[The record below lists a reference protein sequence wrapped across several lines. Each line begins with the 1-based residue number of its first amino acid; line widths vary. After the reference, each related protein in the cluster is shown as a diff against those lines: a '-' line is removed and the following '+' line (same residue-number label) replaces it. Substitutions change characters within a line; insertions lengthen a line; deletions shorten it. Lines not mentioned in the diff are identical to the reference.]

1 MTGETLFEA
10 ITDVKDELV
19 DEAARTK
26 PRRGRVSW
34 VKFGAA
40 AAALAVAVGL
50 GAWAVRGGNGQPG
63 GLGPENPGD
72 PGGAP
77 IGDNMQPPGSMEG
90 GPGHDEG
97 SVFSAYAGPVLP
109 LTVPSGGEELTARRA
124 LTYDFAPWGEEEEW
138 GRATD
143 LGVTDAYTLT
153 NPTEEDK
160 TVTLFYPFVS
170 SLYEL
175 EHDTPAL
182 RVDGERAQTALHAGG
197 YCGGFQGVY
206 GGGEAGPLLNL
217 DTLHSWEE
225 YRDLLA
231 DGGYLEDAVGDR
243 QDLSHVPVTVHEF
256 TDYWGP
262 EPNSQAGVPNPTI
275 RAEFD
280 LDYGKTTVLSY
291 GFHGASMDPDSGHM
305 TQSFSIPRSFD
316 PDKGSPFYLIVLGE
330 DIANL
335 TTQGY
340 ATGGADTTQ
349 TVEAGVTVK
358 RYASDLDSALRAA
371 AELMYEGW
379 YRESERPDFELYF
392 RLMKKDLAAYGL
404 ISDAPIARYDTGWL
418 REMDFE
424 VMDRVFYL
432 ETSVTIPA
440 GGSVT
445 VEADFLKQASYDHY
459 CAYTENQGVYGYD
472 LVTRLGSGLR
482 LTEQTVTAVNTQYVR
497 VVRQNYGFDWDNG
510 ADTVT
515 LDPAEEHYYL
525 EVSRAEEN

>member
-19 DEAARTK
+19 DEAARTR
-26 PRRGRVSW
+26 PAHRRVSW

-40 AAALAVAVGL
+40 VVALAVAAGL
-50 GAWAVRGGNGQPG
+50 GAGALWGRGGPSVGLNQPVSDW
-63 GLGPENPGD
+63 PP
-72 PGGAP
+72 
-77 IGDNMQPPGSMEG
+77 DNLEPPGYGAS

-109 LTVPSGGEELTARRA
+109 LAVPSGGEELTARRA
-124 LTYDFAPWGEEEEW
+124 LTYDFAPWGEEEW
-138 GRATD
+138 GRSTD
-143 LGVTDAYTLT
+143 LGVTDAYTLS

-170 SLYEL
+170 SLYDL

-182 RVDGERAQTALHAGG
+182 RVDGERAETALHAGG

-206 GGGEAGPLLNL
+206 GGEDAGPLLNL
-217 DTLHSWEE
+217 DTLHSWEG

-243 QDLSHVPVTVHEF
+243 QDLSHVPVTVYQF
-256 TDYWGP
+256 TDAWGP
-262 EPNSQAGVPNPTI
+262 EPNSQAGIPNPTI

-316 PDKGSPFYLIVLGE
+316 PEKGNPFYLIVLGE

-379 YRESERPDFELYF
+379 YWESERPDFELYF

-404 ISDAPIARYDTGWL
+404 ISDAPVARYDTGWL
-418 REMDFE
+418 REMDFQM
-424 VMDRVFYL
+424 VDRVFYL
-432 ETSVTIPA
+432 EAAATIPA

-445 VEADFLKQASYDHY
+445 VAADFLKQASYDHY
-459 CAYTENQGVYGYD
+459 CGQTENQGVYGYD

-482 LTEQTVTAVNTQYVR
+482 FTEQTVTAVNTQYVR
-497 VVRQNYGFDWDNG
+497 MVRQNYGFDWENG